1 MKKNYLESILGLMTL
16 ILAVSF
22 LLKFID
28 VNTESNETYDLKA
41 KFLKEIILL
50 VSLAESLKCLTQ
62 IFEIVPDPTRFVFF

>member
-28 VNTESNETYDLKA
+28 VNTESNETNGK
-41 KFLKEIILL
+41 KK
-50 VSLAESLKCLTQ
+50 KNKGKKK
-62 IFEIVPDPTRFVFF
+62 